1 MVTASPEKLLSLLA
15 DLPKDDGH
23 QPLAK
28 LGPIWNS
35 HVQLSQPEPEL
46 RAKIAKLLEDKAVRF
61 CRVTT
66 ETAKREPQTTETLP
80 SLETQLEQIS
90 PLELAQRCYQSQFG
104 NEMSEALVQR
114 FQMAQQAL
122 QEA

>member
-1 MVTASPEKLLSLLA
+1 MA
-15 DLPKDDGH
+15 DLPKDDGTT
-23 QPLAK
+23 PRETWPYLE
-28 LGPIWNS
+28 L

-46 RAKIAKLLEDKAVRF
+46 RAKIAQLLEDKAVRF